1 MTCKVLST
9 SLYEETMI
17 VMDACE
23 LWDDSKA
30 YEEIRE
36 TREGGG
42 AEASDWCLLERDKDK
57 VPYGR

>member
-1 MTCKVLST
+1 
-9 SLYEETMI
+9 MI

-36 TREGGG
+36 TREGGS
-42 AEASDWCLLERDKDK
+42 AEASDWCLLERDKDE
-57 VPYGR
+57 VPYGRWSNSL